1 VSVGETA
8 LTIDPALANG
18 PGGPAGVAEVRAA
31 AQGLGALLDRLDPLV
46 VTVDDAMVMVEVF
59 CRIERMAATGKTLMA
74 KRATDSPRLLRY
86 KGFKDGVDYLART
99 LDTSAGDAAAILG
112 MANALEGLDATT
124 TAAKTGGLSPRK
136 VAAVASAAIADPA
149 AEAEMVTLAQTA
161 PVKEVQE
168 RSRQI
173 RRRAS
178 TETDEQ
184 RAANARR
191 RRSVSHWIDTD
202 TGDGRGSWRLPP
214 GAHAEVVAELN
225 RRANR
230 YFEHARR
237 HGRRELPGAYMA
249 DALIELTHPTTTPR
263 LHPSTAPPAGTAENA
278 ELIDDDCEPHDH
290 DAAAGDGEGLP
301 PSRSRRNTK
310 IHYRIDATAAQRGH
324 TTPGERCEIAGVGPI
339 PASDIHAL
347 TRSDAFK
354 TVIVTDPHDHTKIVS
369 VAHLGHQPLNPHTLL
384 EDLHTAINTRG
395 VNVAT
400 LLHTG
405 RQPTATQ
412 TTAIEWLSGGHCQIH
427 GCTSGTGRLEI
438 DHIKPWAHT
447 HRTELHQLALLC
459 GHHHDLKTRHNWT
472 IGPLHPNGTRHLTP
486 PPQPEPPS
494 DPPDTS

>member
-1 VSVGETA
+1 VSVGEAAPT
-8 LTIDPALANG
+8 TDPE
-18 PGGPAGVAEVRAA
+18 PACVADVRAA
-31 AQGLGALLDRLDPLV
+31 AQGLGAVLDRLDPSV
-46 VTVDDAMVMVEVF
+46 VTVNDAMAMVEVF

-99 LDTSAGDAAAILG
+99 LDTSAGEAAAILR

-149 AEAEMVTLAQTA
+149 AEAEMVTLAETA

-173 RRRAS
+173 RRQAS

-191 RRSVSHWIDTD
+191 RRSVSHWIDTE

-249 DALIELTHPTTTPR
+249 DALVELTHPTTTPR
-263 LHPSTAPPAGTAENA
+263 LHPSTAPPPATGCSSA
-278 ELIDDDCEPHDH
+278 DPR
-290 DAAAGDGEGLP
+290 GYQ
-301 PSRSRRNTK
+301 RR
-310 IHYRIDATAAQRGH
+310 
-324 TTPGERCEIAGVGPI
+324 
-339 PASDIHAL
+339 
-347 TRSDAFK
+347 
-354 TVIVTDPHDHTKIVS
+354 
-369 VAHLGHQPLNPHTLL
+369 
-384 EDLHTAINTRG
+384 
-395 VNVAT
+395 
-400 LLHTG
+400 
-405 RQPTATQ
+405 
-412 TTAIEWLSGGHCQIH
+412 
-427 GCTSGTGRLEI
+427 
-438 DHIKPWAHT
+438 
-447 HRTELHQLALLC
+447 
-459 GHHHDLKTRHNWT
+459 
-472 IGPLHPNGTRHLTP
+472 
-486 PPQPEPPS
+486 
-494 DPPDTS
+494 

>member
-1 VSVGETA
+1 
-8 LTIDPALANG
+8 
-18 PGGPAGVAEVRAA
+18 VAEVRAA
-31 AQGLGALLDRLDPLV
+31 AQGVGALLDRLDPLV

-99 LDTSAGDAAAILG
+99 LDTSAGEAAAILG

-149 AEAEMVTLAQTA
+149 AEAEMVTLAETA
-161 PVKEVQE
+161 PVKVVQE

-191 RRSVSHWIDTD
+191 RRAVSHWIDPD

-237 HGRRELPGAYMA
+237 HGHRELPGAYMA

-263 LHPSTAPPAGTAENA
+263 LHPSTAPPPATGCSSAGPAPDTTRTDRVESTEPVDDQCDPAAEIA
-278 ELIDDDCEPHDH
+278 
-290 DAAAGDGEGLP
+290 GLP

-324 TTPGERCEIAGVGPI
+324 TLPGERCEIAGVGPI
-339 PASDIHAL
+339 PASEIHAL

-354 TVIVTDPHDHTKIVS
+354 TVIVTDPHDHTRIHTI
-369 VAHLGHQPLNPHTLL
+369 AHLGHQPLNPHTLTA
-384 EDLHTAINTRG
+384 DLHTAIDTRG
-395 VNVAT
+395 VDVAT
-400 LLHTG
+400 LVHTG
-405 RQPTATQ
+405 RHPTAAQ

-438 DHIKPWAHT
+438 DHIEPWADT

-459 GHHHDLKTRHNWT
+459 GHHHDLKTRHHWT

-486 PPQPEPPS
+486 PPQPEPPG

>member
-1 VSVGETA
+1 VSVGEAA

-18 PGGPAGVAEVRAA
+18 PVGPAGVAEVRAA
-31 AQGLGALLDRLDPLV
+31 AQGVGALLDRLDPLV

-99 LDTSAGDAAAILG
+99 LDVGAGEAAAMLG
-112 MANALEGLDATT
+112 MANVLEGLDATT
-124 TAAKTGGLSPRK
+124 TAAKAGGLSPRK
-136 VAAVASAAIADPA
+136 VAAVAAAALADPA
-149 AEAEMVTLAQTA
+149 AEAEMVTLAETA
-161 PVKEVQE
+161 PVKVVQE

-173 RRRAS
+173 RRQAS

-191 RRSVSHWIDTD
+191 RRAVSHWIDVE

-263 LHPSTAPPAGTAENA
+263 LHPSTAPPPATGCSSA
-278 ELIDDDCEPHDH
+278 DP
-290 DAAAGDGEGLP
+290 DAATSDDEGLP

-324 TTPGERCEIAGVGPI
+324 TLPGERCEIAGVGPV
-339 PASDIHAL
+339 PASEIHAL

-354 TVIVTDPHDHTKIVS
+354 TVVVTDPDDHTHVVA
-369 VAHLGHQPLNPHTLL
+369 VAHLGHQPLDPDTLTA
-384 EDLHTAINTRG
+384 DLHTAIDTRG
-395 VNVAT
+395 VDVAT
-400 LLHTG
+400 LVHTG
-405 RQPTATQ
+405 RHPTAAQ

-438 DHIKPWAHT
+438 DHIEPWAHT
-447 HRTELHQLALLC
+447 HRTVLADLALLC
-459 GHHHDLKTRHNWT
+459 GHHHDLKTRHHWT

-486 PPQPEPPS
+486 PPARDP

>member
-1 VSVGETA
+1 VSVGEAAPT
-8 LTIDPALANG
+8 TDPE
-18 PGGPAGVAEVRAA
+18 PACVADVRAA
-31 AQGLGALLDRLDPLV
+31 AQGLGAVLDRLDPSV
-46 VTVDDAMVMVEVF
+46 VTVNDAMAMVEVF

-99 LDTSAGDAAAILG
+99 LDISAGEAAAMLG

-149 AEAEMVTLAQTA
+149 AEAEMVTLAETA

-173 RRRAS
+173 RRQAS

-191 RRSVSHWIDTD
+191 RRSVSHWIDTE

-230 YFEHARR
+230 YFEQARR

-249 DALIELTHPTTTPR
+249 DALVELTHPAATPR
-263 LHPSTAPPAGTAENA
+263 LQPSTTPPAGTAESA
-278 ELIDDDCEPHDH
+278 ALVDDDREPD
-290 DAAAGDGEGLP
+290 DRSEAAGEIAALA

-324 TTPGERCEIAGVGPI
+324 TTPGERCEIAGLGPI

-438 DHIKPWAHT
+438 DHIEPWADT

-472 IGPLHPNGTRHLTP
+472 IGPLHPNGTRHLAP
-486 PPQPEPPS
+486 PPARDPDPPPGP
-494 DPPDTS
+494 DPPDTG